1 MPFNFKTLRKLLRST
16 IENRNFNAALKIIE
30 ELKKE
35 FKIKQEEELKKKID
49 EFSKVRDQRLKEKIE
64 EFKRKYMHK
73 LDLRKKK
80 IEDEVNQ
87 KYNQLLHDIFSCEI
101 AIKQNDTQIALECFK
116 TVFPR
121 LKVELGLKETKITE
135 PKKEKEEEIVEAS
148 IEENYLD
155 ELAKCLNLTKE
166 DAETYA
172 SMLQK
177 EASKQDLKIDVNT
190 AAYCYLTTR
199 NYNYK
204 EWKNI
209 LKKV

>member
-1 MPFNFKTLRKLLRST
+1 
-16 IENRNFNAALKIIE
+16 
-30 ELKKE
+30 
-35 FKIKQEEELKKKID
+35 
-49 EFSKVRDQRLKEKIE
+49 
-64 EFKRKYMHK
+64 MHK

-116 TVFPR
+116 ITFPR
-121 LKVELGLKETKITE
+121 LKVQLEGKE
-135 PKKEKEEEIVEAS
+135 PKPPEVEEKEEEEEIVEAS

-155 ELAKCLNLTKE
+155 GLAKCLNLTKE

-177 EASKQDLKIDVNT
+177 EASKQGLKIDVNT